1 MTDVIYAKMEDV
13 HHALHLCLKL
23 AELWQEVPLWNHSIL
38 KQCDNFIDLL
48 GCILIENRDPTLFS
62 MVICAV
68 WNRRNN
74 IRLDKQ
80 TITLRQLL
88 QQAKDWF
95 QEFSALLANP
105 APQWIPPTA
114 SWRPPNAS

>member
-23 AELWQEVPLWNHSIL
+23 AALWQEVPLWNHSRL

-80 TITLRQLL
+80 TITLR
-88 QQAKDWF
+88 
-95 QEFSALLANP
+95 
-105 APQWIPPTA
+105 
-114 SWRPPNAS
+114 